1 MPTRQRGFTLLEL
14 LVVLVIIGLATA
26 GVSLALPDANPLER
40 DAQRLAALLESARS
54 QARATGTPV
63 EWRSTARGFEFGG
76 TGRPIG
82 SDETLSARDWLAD
95 GLQAQVE
102 RPTGATTLKLGPEPI
117 IAAQTLRLS
126 LGERE
131 LRLATDGFGPFSLQ
145 ADASASPR
153 P

>member
-54 QARATGTPV
+54 QARATGMPV
-63 EWRSTARGFEFGG
+63 QWRATARGFEFSNAGRSFAGG
-76 TGRPIG
+76 
-82 SDETLSARDWLAD
+82 DEPLSPRDWLSE
-95 GLQAQVE
+95 GLQAQIE
-102 RPTGATTLKLGPEPI
+102 RPAGATTLQLGPEPI
-117 IAAQTLRLS
+117 IAAQTLRLR

-131 LRLATDGFGPFSLQ
+131 LRLVTDGFSAFSVQ
-145 ADASASPR
+145 AR

>member
-14 LVVLVIIGLATA
+14 LVVLAIIGLATA

-54 QARATGTPV
+54 QARATGMPV
-63 EWRSTARGFEFGG
+63 QWRATVRGFEFGG
-76 TGRPIG
+76 TGRPVAG
-82 SDETLSARDWLAD
+82 GDETLAARDWLAE
-95 GLQAQVE
+95 GLQAQIE
-102 RPTGATTLKLGPEPI
+102 QPAGATALQLGPEPI

-126 LGERE
+126 LGGRE
-131 LRLATDGFGPFSLQ
+131 LRLVTDGFSAFSVQ
-145 ADASASPR
+145 AR